1 MEVTGFISIG
11 ILVIIQIATFAFYF
25 GKLNGKVDSNGKIID
40 SVDGRLN
47 DLSHRFDKIEERV
60 HQLEVER

>member
-1 MEVTGFISIG
+1 MEIAGFISIG
-11 ILVIIQIATFAFYF
+11 ILIVTQIVAFAFYF
-25 GKLNGKVDSNGKIID
+25 GKLNGKVDSID
-40 SVDGRLN
+40 KRLN